1 MKAVK
6 SGRIDF
12 ETIKRG
18 IPLFRM
24 TLLSFYNDRKI
35 RILWGVALLPVVA
48 SVIIRLLE
56 EVPRSIAFLIRES
69 FGPIALTIFLNLIV
83 VWFSLVIGSSLIADE
98 KENQTFAF
106 LLMRPIS
113 REAIIFHK
121 FLAYIAAMAIF
132 YLVPVFGTY
141 FALFS
146 YKSSWFVYNLD
157 LALGLW
163 AITIL
168 GSIAFGAIFLLTG
181 VLFKRP
187 LIIGLF
193 IALFWNYLP
202 ILLGEVAEQ
211 FTLSY
216 HLESLFN
223 KVFGLVSSTGALI
236 SFAFIGGLTLMCV
249 LGSMFSFKTQEIL

>member
-18 IPLFRM
+18 VPLFRM
-24 TLLSFYNDRKI
+24 TLLSFYYDWKI

-48 SVIIRLLE
+48 SVLIRLLE

-113 REAIIFHK
+113 REEIIFHK

-146 YKSSWFVYNLD
+146 YKSSWLVNNLD
-157 LALGLW
+157 LAFGFW

-193 IALFWNYLP
+193 IALLWNYLP
-202 ILLGEVAEQ
+202 LLLGEVAEQ

-223 KVFGLVSSTGALI
+223 KVFGLSSSTGALE